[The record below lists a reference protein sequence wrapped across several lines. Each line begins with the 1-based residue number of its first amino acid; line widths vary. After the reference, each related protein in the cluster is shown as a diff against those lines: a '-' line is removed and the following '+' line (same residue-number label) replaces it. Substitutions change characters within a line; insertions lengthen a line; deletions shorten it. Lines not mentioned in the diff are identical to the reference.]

1 MASKQ
6 VQDILIKLG
15 IQGFEGL
22 DKLKSSFR
30 GLEKAIGPTDSAI
43 QTARQSIIDFAGA
56 GKQSIQSIQG
66 QIDAFKGL
74 QTQATIGGNVYR
86 RLAGDVNRLSDTL
99 KGLKNDYE
107 EVGRVSKQ
115 TDAQIAAQFP
125 ARRPEAFR
133 AQIAVLRKEL
143 DQLSVSA
150 RAYGDALTQITIR
163 ETAFGRAQARQGV
176 IAGAQAVGAPLIGAM
191 QPQQQLPNTLAALQ
205 LRISELSQDFQN
217 LDRGSQPYQDTLAE
231 INRLQNELSRATE
244 DGNADRKEEIRA
256 RIENYRQITAENTAL
271 REQAAIRRS
280 VERGRAR
287 TAGERVI
294 EQPMRQISGLY
305 QQIGQI
311 GMQPILGDIEMMG
324 NSYTRVSNDIK
335 RATNASNGSIQSL
348 EAQRSAWQAL
358 RAQLDPAST
367 GFQKASR
374 EVEALNN
381 RLGKL
386 QQTQGRSMGG
396 MQMAQA
402 AGAAISGGIFGG
414 PEGFLGGAI
423 GGITGGVGGAFVG
436 AAAGAQV
443 GMLRQQLG
451 GFADYAAQIQKM
463 EIALKNAAGS
473 QDQFNQA
480 MAAASSATRDL
491 NVPQDVAIQGMTRL
505 TAAVKGA
512 GGQVSDAELVFKN
525 VTSAI
530 KATGG
535 SAEDV
540 DGAITAMVQVFSKG
554 KVSAEELSGQLGE
567 RLPGAVT
574 KFAKANDMT
583 LPELQKA
590 LEQGQVGLNELMNFI
605 VQLGDEY
612 AGVAGQIASSSQ
624 DAGARLT
631 VAFNDMRIAVGE
643 ALQPIGAEFQEAFI
657 PFIESITPV
666 LVDILPKIGDFA
678 LAVAKNLDVL
688 VAAAVGAGLAMG
700 ALSVA
705 SIKVAGTAGLS
716 ALGVAMLK
724 ATAAAGG
731 LTGALKALSVTA
743 LLNPWVALAAGIA
756 AATVAIIKHSPA
768 QKEYNNLLDNCAG
781 SSNELRST
789 QRDLEAQI
797 TAARKALEGSGNSM
811 GATGRQAMQLKM
823 KIAELENQ
831 LARINKTFAI
841 RLKLEREG
849 FEFDESG
856 RTRYYTVAGVT
867 YDIKTRA
874 PVRGTQTPNE
884 FPRLAEDGSGSGS
897 SKAKKERESQLPQLQ
912 AQLAV
917 QQQIAQINAKIRDTQ
932 LAENQFLQIRLEG
945 ERELAQIAGEIKALA
960 FEKIPA
966 NEIEEKRKLL
976 MLKSDEARL
985 DIELRLRQAEKQN
998 LVEITKQSD
1007 ELAESYTA
1015 QIENRQRLQEL
1026 VATGMKEALA
1036 LEYIQIENMLKIEK
1050 ERLETRKALQE
1061 LAGNAGGAQETQ
1073 DLIDRLGGK
1082 ETGLKDL
1089 AAGTQEAEKGKLQQ
1103 FIEQAEAELKDLE
1116 ALAVRISQNIGN
1128 AVGNSIAN
1136 GITGLIEGTTT
1147 AKEVF
1152 ANFLK
1157 DVGQIL
1163 IQEGAKMIATYIAI
1177 GIAKIFAGLAS
1188 GGSGGGGEVP
1198 GALGQATNTGLD
1210 TGAGNISDMLSG
1222 LAAKGAYF
1230 SGGQANFAQNSIK
1243 PFATGGIVTKPTF
1256 FKYADGGTFNNGVMG
1271 EAGPEAIMPLQRG
1284 RDGKLV
1290 VAVTDTRAAL
1300 AQQATSRQGN
1310 DTRAML
1316 EQQAR
1321 NRQMNSGGNAMQ
1333 QKPIE
1338 VKYESTVINGVEYVT
1353 AEQHQ
1358 RGITL
1363 AAERGRALTLQTLQN
1378 SVKTRK
1384 RVGMA

>member
-86 RLAGDVNRLSDTL
+86 QLAGDVNRLSDTL
-99 KGLKNDYE
+99 KNLKNDYE
-107 EVGRVSKQ
+107 EVGRAAKR
-115 TDAQIAAQFP
+115 TDAQIAAEGP

-133 AQIAVLRKEL
+133 KQLAALKRQL

-150 RAYGDALTQITIR
+150 QTYGDKLTEITIK
-163 ETAFGRAQARQGV
+163 EIAFGRAQARQGV
-176 IAGAQAVGAPLIGAM
+176 IAGAQAVGASLISNM

-217 LDRGSQPYQDTLAE
+217 LDRAGQPYQDTLAE

-287 TAGERVI
+287 AGAGAMATVQEPARRTSALFQSVAEI
-294 EQPMRQISGLY
+294 GLVGTRQQTEL
-305 QQIGQI
+305 IGK
-311 GMQPILGDIEMMG
+311 
-324 NSYTRVSNDIK
+324 SYSDVADTIQKLS
-335 RATNASNGSIQSL
+335 AASNGSIQSL
-348 EAQRSAWQAL
+348 QAQRGAWQTL
-358 RAQLDPAST
+358 RGQVNPASADFSRASKEIEQLD
-367 GFQKASR
+367 R
-374 EVEALNN
+374 

-386 QQTQGRSMGG
+386 QQTQSRRMGG

-480 MAAASSATRDL
+480 VAAANSVVRNL

-574 KFAKANDMT
+574 KFAQANEMT

-688 VAAAVGAGLAMG
+688 AAAAVGAGLAMG

-724 ATAAAGG
+724 ATAAAGA

-756 AATVAIIKHSPA
+756 AATVAIIKHSQA
-768 QKEYNNLLDNCAG
+768 QKEYNNLLDNGAG

-884 FPRLAEDGSGSGS
+884 FPRLAESGS
-897 SKAKKERESQLPQLQ
+897 SKTKKERESQLPQLQ

-917 QQQIAQINAKIRDTQ
+917 QQQIAQINAKIRDAQ

-998 LVEITKQSD
+998 LIEITQQSD
-1007 ELAESYTA
+1007 ELAKSYTT
-1015 QIENRQRLQEL
+1015 QIEDRQRLQEL
-1026 VATGMKEALA
+1026 IATGMKEALA
-1036 LEYIQIENMLKIEK
+1036 LEYIQIENILKIEK
-1050 ERLETRKALQE
+1050 ERLEVRKALLE
-1061 LAGNAGGAQETQ
+1061 AAGDVGGAQETQ

-1089 AAGTQEAEKGKLQQ
+1089 AAGAQETEKGKLQE
-1103 FIEQAEAELKDLE
+1103 FIEQAEAELRDLE

-1128 AVGNSIAN
+1128 AIGNSLAN

-1147 AKEVF
+1147 AKEIF
-1152 ANFLK
+1152 ADFLK

-1177 GIAKIFAGLAS
+1177 GIAKIFAGLNP
-1188 GGSGGGGEVP
+1188 GGGGGGGEVP

-1271 EAGPEAIMPLQRG
+1271 EAGPEAIMPLKRG
-1284 RDGKLV
+1284 ADGKLG
-1290 VAVTDTRAAL
+1290 VAARLDGAMKRYRSTPGSAAAAAEGDAAAL
-1300 AQQATSRQGN
+1300 AAAGAATMEPIDVRYSVERI
-1310 DTRAML
+1310 
-1316 EQQAR
+1316 
-1321 NRQMNSGGNAMQ
+1321 NS
-1333 QKPIE
+1333 
-1338 VKYESTVINGVEYVT
+1338 VDYVT
-1353 AEQHQ
+1353 ADQFQ
-1358 RGITL
+1358 RGMQQ
-1363 AAERGRALTLQTLQN
+1363 AAAQGAKQGEQRALSTLKQN
-1378 SVKTRK
+1378 TNVRRSV
-1384 RVGMA
+1384 GI